1 MDFMANSFGYKTKV
15 YYEDT
20 DAGGIVYY
28 ANYLKYFER
37 ARTELIYSLGF
48 DHKKLNEIDTY
59 IVVRTCNT
67 KYEKPVKFEE
77 EIDIETYVTKISP
90 VRINLTQNVLVKGDL
105 RVKADVELA
114 AIDHVG
120 KPKKMTDDLYQSFK
134 SCI

>member
-1 MDFMANSFGYKTKV
+1 MDFMAKNFGYKTKV

-48 DHKKLNEIDTY
+48 NHQKLNETDTY

-90 VRINLTQNVLVKGDL
+90 VRINLTQNALVKGDL

-114 AIDHVG
+114 VIDHIG